1 MKKCNVVRDMI
12 DLAFSVEVSEDTSKY
27 IANHIAGCKKCRDY
41 YEKAKEV
48 YLNETLEESDQKD
61 FKINEKVLTESLKTR
76 GIRTI
81 IKTIIVLC
89 IIGILAMALSFGASS
104 LFIYVFDNV
113 MHIRPSFDDSLAV
126 SLEDDYVRTT
136 WDANKMIGNGSYVIQ
151 LEDDSGNVFNC
162 IVIDIDTTFYRY
174 HFERTSYG
182 TSTIINGYESNDYPF
197 FEKAF
202 YLTGKPRNIYIST
215 DQIKTINELK
225 EVSMECDYMDKRT
238 KK

>member
-27 IANHIAGCKKCRDY
+27 IANHIAGCNKCRDY

-48 YLNETLEESDQKD
+48 YLDETLEESDQKD

-104 LFIYVFDNV
+104 LFIHVFDNV

-126 SLEDDYVRTT
+126 S
-136 WDANKMIGNGSYVIQ
+136 
-151 LEDDSGNVFNC
+151 
-162 IVIDIDTTFYRY
+162 
-174 HFERTSYG
+174 
-182 TSTIINGYESNDYPF
+182 
-197 FEKAF
+197 
-202 YLTGKPRNIYIST
+202 
-215 DQIKTINELK
+215 
-225 EVSMECDYMDKRT
+225 
-238 KK
+238 